1 MDAVS
6 TGGTV
11 VVIGSGAAGTG
22 AARNLA
28 AGGWSVTV
36 IERDR
41 VGGTCL
47 WRGCMPK
54 KALYNA
60 ARARRNAERTE
71 MFGLERSDGF
81 DWQEVLAWKWHA
93 QETYAGDQEAGFAD
107 RGIALRKGDARF
119 VAPDAVEVDGERI
132 DFDHAVIAT
141 GSEPVMPPID
151 GIELSDTSDDAL
163 GYLEPPRSLL
173 VVGGGFIGVE
183 LGTVYAS
190 FGTEVTIV
198 EGAERLLEM
207 LDEEVSAVAVR
218 RLERMGVKSHTSCR
232 VGGLSGSPGAVT
244 ATYSDGSGISHA
256 ETYERVLMATGRA
269 PAIRG
274 LDLAAAGVETDDRGH
289 PVLDAFFRTSSER
302 IWMAG
307 DAAGRMMQTPV
318 ANYMGR
324 TVAGSIL
331 SGSPTVVDT
340 SLIPTSLFTTPQ
352 IAQVGLT
359 EAAALADGIAID
371 VTRMPFDFLGAAV
384 IEDERDGMIKLVF
397 AEEDG
402 RLLGAHIAGPTASD
416 LIYSM
421 AVAIRCGATRDTLR
435 ETLGIHPAYCEAL
448 NWAAG

>member
-6 TGGTV
+6 TKGTV
-11 VVIGSGAAGTG
+11 VVVGSGAAGTG
-22 AARNLA
+22 AARTLA

-60 ARARRNAERTE
+60 ARTRRNAERAE
-71 MFGLERSDGF
+71 MFGLERSNGF

-119 VAPDAVEVDGERI
+119 VAPDAVVVDGERI
-132 DFDHAVIAT
+132 AFDHAVIAT
-141 GSEPVMPPID
+141 GSAPVMPPID
-151 GIELSDTSDDAL
+151 GIELADTSDDAL
-163 GYLEPPRSLL
+163 GYPEPPRSLL

-198 EGAERLLEM
+198 EGAERLLDM

-218 RLERMGVKSHTSCR
+218 RLERMGVKTHTSCR
-232 VGGLSGSPGAVT
+232 VGGLSGTSGAVT
-244 ATYSDGSGISHA
+244 ATYSDGSGITHA

-269 PAIRG
+269 PATRG

-289 PVLDAFFRTSSER
+289 PVLDAFLRTSSDR

-331 SGSPTVVDT
+331 SGSPTVIDT

-352 IAQVGLT
+352 IAQVGVT
-359 EAAALADGIAID
+359 EAAAVADGIAVD

-384 IEDERDGMIKLVF
+384 IEDERDGIIKLVF
-397 AEEDG
+397 AQEDG
-402 RLLGAHIAGPTASD
+402 RLLGAHVAGPTASD

-421 AVAIRCGATRDTLR
+421 AVAMRCGATRDTLR
-435 ETLGIHPAYCEAL
+435 ETVGIHPAYCEAL

>member
-6 TGGTV
+6 AKGTV

-22 AARNLA
+22 AARTL
-28 AGGWSVTV
+28 AGGGWAATV
-36 IERDR
+36 VERDR

-60 ARARRNAERTE
+60 ARARRNAERAE
-71 MFGLERSDGF
+71 MFGLQKSNGF

-107 RGIALRKGDARF
+107 RGIGLLKGNARF
-119 VAPDAVEVDGERI
+119 VAPDALEVDGERI
-132 DFDHAVIAT
+132 TFDHAVIAT
-141 GSEPVMPPID
+141 GSASVMPPVD
-151 GIELSDTSDDAL
+151 GIELAGTSDDAL
-163 GYLEPPRSLL
+163 GYPEPPRSLL

-198 EGAERLLEM
+198 TGAERLLEM
-207 LDEEVSAVAVR
+207 LDEEASAVAVR
-218 RLERMGVKSHTSCR
+218 RLERMGVKIHTSCR
-232 VGGLSGSPGAVT
+232 LGGLSGSSGHVT
-244 ATYSDGSGISHA
+244 AVYSDGSGVGHTA
-256 ETYERVLMATGRA
+256 TYERVLMATGRA

-274 LDLAAAGVETDDRGH
+274 LDLAAAEIETDDRGH
-289 PVLDAFFRTSSER
+289 PLLDASLRTSNER

-307 DAAGRMMQTPV
+307 DAAGGLMQTPV

-324 TVAGSIL
+324 TVANSIV
-331 SGSPTVVDT
+331 SGSPTIVDA
-340 SLIPTSLFTTPQ
+340 SLIPTCLFTTPQ

-359 EAAALADGIAID
+359 EAAAAAEGIAVE

-384 IEDERDGMIKLVF
+384 IEDERDGLIKLVF
-397 AEEDG
+397 AEENG

-416 LIYSM
+416 LIYAM
-421 AVAIRCGATRDTLR
+421 AVAMRSGATRDTLR
-435 ETLGIHPAYCEAL
+435 ATIGIHPAYCEAL